1 MQFQTIPLS
10 QLKPHPRNVRKTG
23 GTSITDLAASIAAH
37 GLLHP
42 LVVSPMGAEFEVV
55 AGARRLAAM
64 KTLAENEDLPEQLAS
79 GIPCQV
85 MAAGSV
91 VELSLA
97 ENVIR
102 QAMHPADE
110 FDAFR
115 ALVEQGETIEG
126 VAARFGVKARH
137 VEERLRLANVA
148 PALLDVFRAGGM
160 TLEQVMAL
168 SVVEDHA
175 AQIEVWGDDRKLS
188 WERQPNRLRE
198 SLVER
203 EITSDHGIAEFVGL
217 DAYTEAG
224 GKVRPD
230 LFSDIVVLED
240 GALLNRLATA
250 KLKERADQLKCEG
263 WGWVEAKLSWPYQ
276 ERHQFKVIEAAKP
289 MPLLGVIV
297 TIGNGGK
304 FEVHKGLLRPGDKAP
319 ANANPKGD
327 KKAQKTAAGNPMAEV
342 NNRLTAVRT
351 GAIRAALRID
361 PMAAMAV
368 LASAMAADRFNLRG
382 ELATGLAGDLSVM
395 PYNGNLDAKAVI
407 DAVDPAGVKDAAAW
421 RKAVEAGVKKHGSVL
436 VWLLKNAPQVD
447 PLLCFLAAEVVD
459 PEPYGADAAALMHQA
474 ITEIGVDL
482 SKHWQLTPEWL
493 QAQGRPYILAA
504 LEQAMGK
511 DKFAKGGWAALKPA
525 ALPEQAH
532 KALVA
537 TGWMPE
543 PMRAPEV
550 KKPAVKKAA
559 NGGKA

>member
-1 MQFQTIPLS
+1 MQIQTIPLS

-23 GTSITDLAASIAAH
+23 GGSIRDLACSIAAH

-42 LVVSPMGAEFEVV
+42 LVVSPMGDGFEVV
-55 AGARRLAAM
+55 AGARRLAAI
-64 KTLAENEDLPEQLAS
+64 KALDEDRLLPAQLAS

-85 MAAGSV
+85 MEAGSV
-91 VELSLA
+91 TELSLA

-115 ALVEQGETIEG
+115 ALVEEGQTIEA
-126 VAARFGVKARH
+126 VATRFGVKARH

-148 PALLDVFRAGGM
+148 PQLLDVFREGGM

-168 SVVEDHA
+168 SVVDDHA
-175 AQIEVWGDDRKLS
+175 AQVEVWGDDRKLS

-203 EITSDHGIAEFVGL
+203 EITSDDGIAEFIGL

-319 ANANPKGD
+319 ANAKPKGD

-351 GAIRAALRID
+351 GAIRAALRED
-361 PMAAMAV
+361 QGAA
-368 LASAMAADRFNLRG
+368 LALLVATLAADRFNLRG
-382 ELATGLAGDLSVM
+382 EMATGLCGDLSVM
-395 PYNGNLDAKAVI
+395 PYNGNVTAKEVI
-407 DAVDPAGVKDAAAW
+407 NAVDPVGVKDAAAW
-421 RKAVEAGVKKHGSVL
+421 RKAVEAGVKKYGSVL
-436 VWLLKNAPQVD
+436 VWLLKNPSQVD
-447 PLLCFLAAEVVD
+447 PLLLYLAVEVVD

-493 QAQGRPYILAA
+493 QAQGRPYILVA

-511 DKFAKGGWAALKPA
+511 AKFDMGGWASLKPA
-525 ALPEQAH
+525 VLPEQAH

-537 TGWMPE
+537 AGWLPA
-543 PMRAPEV
+543 PMRAPEAKAGKKV
-550 KKPAVKKAA
+550 K
-559 NGGKA
+559 GKR